1 MSLYCTICRYP
12 TPDGVN
18 QCTNCRN
25 GFLPQLAC
33 STCGQMVMRGEASCF
48 RCGRGRPGTTIA
60 DMEESPPNQ
69 GMGNLAV
76 SPPSFSVRNIVAAPP
91 VLPGLPAH
99 VTAMPAMPERYRVA
113 RHGVVADIRTPAG
126 DIDVMQMMSNTV
138 VVLHTLAAKMGE
150 RSIVGD
156 TSTSTEVVTLM
167 GQGVVILHALAG
179 RMNGFTGLMDLSR
192 QNIRGS
198 RLLAA
203 GLQEEVEMCRAEAGG
218 RFCEDHNAL
227 SRRNIRGCRELAID
241 LQEEI
246 ELRRGPQG

>member
-1 MSLYCTICRYP
+1 MEEPLP
-12 TPDGVN
+12 TQG
-18 QCTNCRN
+18 
-25 GFLPQLAC
+25 
-33 STCGQMVMRGEASCF
+33 MR
-48 RCGRGRPGTTIA
+48 TIA
-60 DMEESPPNQ
+60 VLP
-69 GMGNLAV
+69 A
-76 SPPSFSVRNIVAAPP
+76 FAVRNIVAAPP

-99 VTAMPAMPERYRVA
+99 VTAMPTMPERYRVA

-126 DIDVMQMMSNTV
+126 DIDVMQMMGNIV

-156 TSTSTEVVTLM
+156 TSTSTEVMTLM

-203 GLQEEVEMCRAEAGG
+203 GLQEEVEMGRVESGG
-218 RFCEDHNAL
+218 RICEGHNAL